1 MSRCDLSSDIRGGF
15 SRGVPPLPIPNRAVK
30 PARADGTDTPV
41 GRVGRRRASGS
52 PGRLMTSG
60 APLCMLVP
68 VPFPAPGPD
77 SSPAPPPVRPRPR
90 PRSRPRARAC
100 PFAFSCPRSCPRSS
114 PRPDSGPAPPPVRP
128 PYSDLPV
135 RFPCPALPGDGN
147 GRKCRPSVRRGTVGR
162 RKRGRSVPRACAA
175 APLGDGIGRKCRP
188 GVRRGAVRRRN
199 GAEMSPERVVM
210 PRWATDWGRSVP
222 RACGAA
228 PLGYGNGRKC
238 RPSVWSVPCV

>member
-60 APLCMLVP
+60 APLCICMLVP
-68 VPFPAPGPD
+68 VPFPAPAQTPARPRLP
-77 SSPAPPPVRPRPR
+77 SVPHTPPSPSVSLAPPSPATEM
-90 PRSRPRARAC
+90 
-100 PFAFSCPRSCPRSS
+100 
-114 PRPDSGPAPPPVRP
+114 G
-128 PYSDLPV
+128 
-135 RFPCPALPGDGN
+135 
-147 GRKCRPSVRRGTVGR
+147 VG
-162 RKRGRSVPRACAA
+162 VA
-175 APLGDGIGRKCRP
+175 
-188 GVRRGAVRRRN
+188 
-199 GAEMSPERVVM
+199 
-210 PRWATDWGRSVP
+210 

-238 RPSVWSVPCV
+238 SPSVRCGTVGRRIVPEMFPERAARHRWATERDRSVPRACGAAPSGDG